1 MVTIHDVAKEAG
13 VSAMTVSHVLND
25 HPHVRE
31 TTRERVLDVIT
42 RLDYRVNVAAR
53 NLRTGRTGTIGLA
66 VPEIDRPYYGRLA
79 AEIIA
84 AADKHGLRVVIEQ
97 TGARRENELG
107 ALASSRK
114 RLYDGIILS
123 TVGLGAA
130 DTELLRVDHPL
141 VILGERIFEGPVDHV
156 AMANVEGARTAV
168 AHLLEQGC
176 RRIVMVDDPA
186 DDEVDVSSLRLEG
199 YRRAHEDAGLAIDPA
214 LHIAVGEFTMAGG
227 SRGIRDFIDRGV
239 PFDGVFCITDTVG
252 IGVLRGLADR
262 GVPVP
267 GRVRVAAFDA
277 ILEGDYTVPRLTTID
292 PDHGF
297 MAQTAVER
305 LVYRIGGGTTPAQ
318 EYIAAP
324 RLIVR
329 ESSL

>member
-13 VSAMTVSHVLND
+13 VSPMTVSHVLND

-31 TTRERVLDVIT
+31 STRERVLGVIT

-84 AADKHGLRVVIEQ
+84 AAEKHDLRVVIEQ
-97 TGARRENELG
+97 TGARRENELE

-123 TVGLGAA
+123 TVGLGSA

-156 AMANVEGARTAV
+156 AMANVDGARIAV
-168 AHLLEQGC
+168 EHLIERGC
-176 RRIVMVDDPA
+176 RRIVMVDNPEH
-186 DDEVDVSSLRLEG
+186 DEIDVSSLRLEG
-199 YRRAHEDAGLAIDPA
+199 YRRAHRDAGLPIDPD
-214 LHIAVGEFTMAGG
+214 LHVNVSEFTMTGG
-227 SRGIRDFIDRGV
+227 AEGIRVFIDRRI

-262 GVPVP
+262 SVAVP
-267 GRVRVAAFDA
+267 GDVRVAAFDA
-277 ILEGDYTVPRLTTID
+277 IIEGEYTIPRLTTID
-292 PDHGF
+292 PDHAF
-297 MAQTAVER
+297 MARTAVER
-305 LVYRIGGGTTPAQ
+305 IVHRIAGGTEPAG

-324 RLIVR
+324 KLVVR
-329 ESSL
+329 ESSA